1 MSFKEMVAA
10 DIHNV
15 FLNPS
20 EFAEIRT
27 IEYDGERYE
36 DIPIT
41 LSGPTEADRQQRAD
55 DHAEGLYRVSAVLH
69 CAVSN
74 LNGNQ
79 PKKGQRIRINEE
91 EGGGGYFME
100 YYVVSSVCRMGMLR
114 VGLGAIRENERYY

>member
-41 LSGPTEADRQQRAD
+41 LSGPKQEERQQTVT
-55 DHAEGLYRVSAVLH
+55 DHAQGLYRVSAVLH
-69 CAVSN
+69 CA
-74 LNGNQ
+74 LKDLDGNQ
-79 PKKGQRIRINEE
+79 PEQGRSIRINDEVGG
-91 EGGGGYFME
+91 EGFFQE
-100 YYVVSSVCRMGMLR
+100 YYVASSVCRMGMLR
-114 VGLGAIRENERYY
+114 IGLEAIDE

>member
-10 DIHNV
+10 DLHNV

-20 EFAEIRT
+20 EFSEIRT

-41 LSGPTEADRQQRAD
+41 LSGPRQEERQQTAS
-55 DHAEGLYRVSAVLH
+55 DHSQGLFRVSTVLH
-69 CAVSN
+69 CAISD
-74 LNGNQ
+74 LGGNQ

-100 YYVVSSVCRMGMLR
+100 YYVVSSVCHMGMLR
-114 VGLGAIRENERYY
+114 VGLEATRENERYY

>member
-27 IEYDGERYE
+27 IEYDGERYG

-41 LSGPTEADRQQRAD
+41 LSGPKQEERQQTVK
-55 DHAEGLYRVSAVLH
+55 DHTQGLYRVSAVLH
-69 CAVSN
+69 CAASD
-74 LNGNQ
+74 LGGNQ
-79 PKKGQRIRINEE
+79 PEKGQLIRINEE
-91 EGGGGYFME
+91 EGGGGFFRA
-100 YYVVSSVCRMGMLR
+100 YYVASSVCRMGMLR
-114 VGLGAIRENERYY
+114 VGLEATDE